1 MPGVERVAEM
11 LGRGVT
17 RRPAPYIA
25 AVVLVTAVLGVLAT
39 DLESEFSIRDIL
51 PRGGSLLQDMDTLDA
66 AVGGSTE
73 LASVLIKA
81 EATET
86 RTLLNLQDLTAAF
99 ADEQRRP
106 GAAAGPIQAS
116 YALLAEDWITDS
128 GASDGKYD
136 PELAALFREA
146 SSGVQL
152 NPGLMQEFIDRMA
165 AMDPAVE
172 RVLVNNPDGIDVILV
187 EFPTVSGIPA
197 LTKSLQGDIE
207 ALWLGDDE
215 SVTAT
220 SDSIISVTVT
230 DAITERQ
237 TEAISVTIV
246 VALSVLGLF
255 FWVTLRQPAL
265 AFIAVGP
272 IILVLISV
280 LGTMA
285 LLGIPYSLITSI
297 ITALSI
303 GIGVDYTIHVI
314 HRYREEYAKER
325 NPEQAAIRTPTLEWL
340 APRGIFSQVRG
351 KDTGRAA
358 GFPRGCPTLSVELC
372 SFKRG
377 DVDHE
382 TPV

>member
-1 MPGVERVAEM
+1 
-11 LGRGVT
+11 
-17 RRPAPYIA
+17 
-25 AVVLVTAVLGVLAT
+25 
-39 DLESEFSIRDIL
+39 
-51 PRGGSLLQDMDTLDA
+51 
-66 AVGGSTE
+66 
-73 LASVLIKA
+73 
-81 EATET
+81 
-86 RTLLNLQDLTAAF
+86 
-99 ADEQRRP
+99 
-106 GAAAGPIQAS
+106 
-116 YALLAEDWITDS
+116 
-128 GASDGKYD
+128 
-136 PELAALFREA
+136 
-146 SSGVQL
+146 
-152 NPGLMQEFIDRMA
+152 
-165 AMDPAVE
+165 MDPAVG
-172 RVLVNNPDGIDVILV
+172 RVLANNPDGIDAILV
-187 EFPTVSGIPA
+187 EFPTVSGVPA

-207 ALWLGDDE
+207 VLWLGDDE
-215 SVTAT
+215 NVTAT

-237 TEAISVTIV
+237 TEAISATIV
-246 VALSVLGLF
+246 VALSVLAVF
-255 FWVTLRQPAL
+255 FWVTLLQPVL
-265 AFIAVGP
+265 AFIAFGP

-285 LLGIPYSLITSI
+285 LLGIPYTLITSI

-303 GIGVDYTIHVI
+303 GIGVDYTIHAI